1 MGKTVFGVIYL
12 VCMVAAYL
20 ARIPSLLLVSKT
32 MKKEDRKSPRQ
43 KFENEGMLL
52 GLLMVAWYLAA
63 CVLPFFY
70 VFGRSLDFANYHLP
84 SSLGIIGSIL
94 FLLAIVLLFKAHS
107 DLGRAWS
114 STVQIQQEQP
124 LVTDG
129 IYKYIR
135 HPIYAAHILWGI
147 AGVLLLHNWIVGW
160 SGLIL
165 FILIYLVRVPNEE
178 KLMRDKFGDAYRE
191 YMHTTGRVFPKF

>member
-1 MGKTVFGVIYL
+1 MEKTVFGVIYL

-20 ARIPSLLLVSKT
+20 ARVPSLISVSKT
-32 MKKEDRKSPRQ
+32 MKKEDRKSVRQ
-43 KFENEGMLL
+43 KFETEGMLL

-63 CVLPFFY
+63 CVMPFFY
-70 VFGRSLDFANYHLP
+70 VFGSRLDFANYRLP

-94 FLLAIVLLFKAHS
+94 FLLAIALLLKAHS

-129 IYKYIR
+129 IYKFIR

-147 AGVLLLHNWIVGW
+147 AGVLLLHSWIVGW
-160 SGLIL
+160 SGLVL
-165 FILIYLVRVPNEE
+165 FVLVYLVRVPNEE
-178 KLMRDKFGDAYRE
+178 KLMLDKFSDAYRE
-191 YMHTTGRVFPKF
+191 YMQTTGRIIPKF

>member
-1 MGKTVFGVIYL
+1 MEKTVFGVIYL
-12 VCMVAAYL
+12 VGMVVAYL

-32 MKKEDRKSPRQ
+32 MKKEDRKSVRQ
-43 KFENEGMLL
+43 KFKTEGMLL
-52 GLLMVAWYLAA
+52 GLLMMAWYLAA

-70 VFGRSLDFANYHLP
+70 VFGSSLDFANYQLP
-84 SSLGIIGSIL
+84 SYLGVIGGII
-94 FLLAIVLLFKAHS
+94 FLVAIVLLFRAHS

-129 IYKYIR
+129 IYKFIR

-165 FILIYLVRVPNEE
+165 FVLVYLLRVPNEE
-178 KLMRDKFGDAYRE
+178 KLMLDKFGDAYRD
-191 YMHTTGRVFPKF
+191 YMQTTGGVIPRF